1 MDDPPSGSVRTMT
14 AGLSG
19 GAPATVLGLGAW
31 ARAGI
36 AAAVAA
42 LLWLAVGWSLDWW

>member
-1 MDDPPSGSVRTMT
+1 MT
-14 AGLSG
+14 AEPPAS
-19 GAPATVLGLGAW
+19 APMTVLGLGAW

-42 LLWLAVGWSLDWW
+42 LLWLAVGWALDWW